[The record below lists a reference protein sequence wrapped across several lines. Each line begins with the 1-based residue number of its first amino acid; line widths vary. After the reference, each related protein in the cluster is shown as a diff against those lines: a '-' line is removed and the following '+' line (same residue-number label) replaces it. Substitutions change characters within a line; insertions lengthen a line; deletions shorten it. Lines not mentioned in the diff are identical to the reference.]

1 MNIWLLGFTP
11 ILLVITAVPII
22 RGGSACR
29 SYWLAWCGLAATII
43 GDYFLAI
50 KNAPLY
56 SSDFLYG
63 VAGFSL
69 AQGCWIAF
77 LRHHAKGSVR
87 IAAIL
92 LFSFGILFQA
102 RIIPALHSI
111 PLAAALTL
119 YTLLSITSVS
129 YACGTHNL
137 SPAWR
142 YGIFCLFFS
151 DILIAFR
158 SILGVPHLGHF
169 VGITY
174 LSSLVFIATAIMTC
188 GRKQKTSLR
197 FRYLRNISWV
207 IFLGGALALIFFL
220 LAMKY
225 YPGET
230 YNPCRC
236 MLSHLGRTHLHDIAF
251 PACHYFFTSS
261 LVVSAGMVALFFP
274 ALSCF
279 VKGPAQKQFL
289 LWGGTLNAAGLL
301 TIAFVPENVHGLFH
315 NVGCFAAV
323 AGGGIALLVLT
334 PQRNSPRV
342 SGRVRWS
349 WLIWCCTLVA
359 IFESFILLHRFKIL
373 SWSPYVPTC
382 QKILILTF
390 IVWIEYYAFILFR
403 RTRRFSA
410 RAPTI
415 NSR

>member
-1 MNIWLLGFTP
+1 MNLWLLGFTP

-236 MLSHLGRTHLHDIAF
+236 
-251 PACHYFFTSS
+251 
-261 LVVSAGMVALFFP
+261 
-274 ALSCF
+274 
-279 VKGPAQKQFL
+279 
-289 LWGGTLNAAGLL
+289 
-301 TIAFVPENVHGLFH
+301 
-315 NVGCFAAV
+315 
-323 AGGGIALLVLT
+323 
-334 PQRNSPRV
+334 
-342 SGRVRWS
+342 
-349 WLIWCCTLVA
+349 TLVA

-390 IVWIEYYAFILFR
+390 IVWIEYYAFILLR